1 MEELRVLAYAKL
13 NLVLRVVG
21 RRDDGYHLLQTLMCA
36 VDLADEL
43 HLREAEGISLRVEG
57 LEIPP
62 GEDLVLRAVRLLA
75 ERTGMGKG
83 VHVRL
88 VKRIP
93 AGAGLG
99 GGSSDAA
106 AALAGLNRLWGL
118 GLSRA
123 ELQEIGL
130 ELGADVPFFFS
141 DSPAWA
147 EGVGEKLTPAN
158 VPLPAAFL
166 ILVPPFPCPTPAVYR
181 LYDEL
186 GIPFSCPVR
195 LEGEPPGWE
204 NDLWPAAVRLRPELG
219 RLRARLEAQNSL
231 GVGMTGSGSAL
242 FCAFTSRDQAGKAA
256 QSLKNTVEGKWFVA
270 APVPRGYKF
279 VA

>member
-43 HLREAEGISLRVEG
+43 HLREAEGITLRVEG

-195 LEGEPPGWE
+195 LEDELPGWE
-204 NDLWPAAVRLRPELG
+204 NDLWPAAVRLRPRLAEL
-219 RLRARLEAQNSL
+219 RRALAGLGGL
-231 GVGMTGSGSAL
+231 GVGMSGSGSAL
-242 FCAFTSRDQAGKAA
+242 FAAFTDEEDAERALDELLDREIEGRTWLVHPVSRGH
-256 QSLKNTVEGKWFVA
+256 EFI
-270 APVPRGYKF
+270 
-279 VA
+279 

>member
-21 RRDDGYHLLQTLMCA
+21 RRDDGYHLLETLMTA
-36 VDLADEL
+36 IDLADEL
-43 HLREAEGISLRVEG
+43 LLSPARDLKLEAPRG
-57 LEIPP
+57 LGPP
-62 GEDLVLRAVRLLA
+62 EENLVLKAAWALKEVAGTRAGARI
-75 ERTGMGKG
+75 
-83 VHVRL
+83 RL

-93 AGAGLG
+93 PGAGLG

-106 AALAGLNRLWGL
+106 AVLAGLNELWGL
-118 GLSRA
+118 RLSGRRLA
-123 ELQEIGL
+123 EIGTS
-130 ELGADVPFFFS
+130 LGADVPFFLGE
-141 DSPAWA
+141 SPAWA
-147 EGVGEKLTPAN
+147 EGIGEKLTPAD

-166 ILVPPFPCPTPAVYR
+166 ILVPPFSCSTPEVYQ

-186 GIPFSCPVR
+186 GIPFSSPAR
-195 LEGEPPGWE
+195 LEGGLAGWE

-219 RLRARLEAQNSL
+219 RLRAQLEAQESL

-242 FCAFTSRDQAGKAA
+242 FCAFASLDQAGKAA
-256 QSLKNTVEGKWFVA
+256 QSLEKAVEGKLFIA

-279 VA
+279 MA

>member
-36 VDLADEL
+36 VDLYDEL
-43 HLREAEGISLRVEG
+43 SLVEADDLKVEMGG
-57 LEIPP
+57 LEIPA
-62 GEDLVLRAVRLLA
+62 GENLVLRAARLLREHA
-75 ERTGMGKG
+75 GLRKG
-83 VHVRL
+83 AHIRL
-88 VKRIP
+88 IKKIP
-93 AGAGLG
+93 VGAGLG

-141 DSPAWA
+141 DSPAWV
-147 EGVGEKLTPAN
+147 EGIGERISPAR
-158 VPLPAAFL
+158 VDLPKAFL
-166 ILVPPFPCPTPAVYR
+166 ILVPPFDCPTPEVYR

-186 GIPFSCPVR
+186 GVPFSCPVR
-195 LEGEPPGWE
+195 LEGELPGWE
-204 NDLWPAAVRLRPELG
+204 NDLWPAALRLRPRLAEL
-219 RLRARLEAQNSL
+219 RRALAGLGGL
-231 GVGMTGSGSAL
+231 GVGMSGAGSAL
-242 FCAFTSRDQAGKAA
+242 FCAFTSLDQAGKAA
-256 QSLKNTVEGKWFVA
+256 QSLKNTVEGKLFVA

-279 VA
+279 AA